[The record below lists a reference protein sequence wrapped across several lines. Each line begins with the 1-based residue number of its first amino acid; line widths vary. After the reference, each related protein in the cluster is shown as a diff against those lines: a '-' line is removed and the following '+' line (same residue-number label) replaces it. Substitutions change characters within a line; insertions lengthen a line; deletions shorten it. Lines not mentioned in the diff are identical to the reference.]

1 MVRDLDMVSGIWYS
15 SVTDSR
21 LEALTQYVKSIILDD
36 KVMLLSL
43 NGDASFRRY
52 FRVLNKNLIAV
63 DAPPETQKN
72 REFVAIDTVLSKAGI
87 TVPKLVAYDFDKGF
101 MLISDLGDKTFANA
115 SAQGD
120 KLYYYQKAISLLPTI
135 AAIDLELPLFDKKFI
150 EFELSLF
157 DTWMLDKAL
166 NVKLSDDEQK
176 SLIESYDFLV
186 QNCLSQEQCAMHRD
200 YHSRNLM
207 VCGEGKSE
215 QLAII
220 DFQDMVKGPVLYDL
234 ASLLFDCYVVLDKEL
249 LTKLKQYAYDTF
261 KEKGYLKNK
270 SYDEFCYELTLTSLQ
285 RHVKVLGIFCRL
297 SIRDG
302 KNAYLKDLPRVINY
316 VLEECKVDKR
326 LEKLQNIIEKYVV
339 GKF

>member
-1 MVRDLDMVSGIWYS
+1 
-15 SVTDSR
+15 
-21 LEALTQYVKSIILDD
+21 
-36 KVMLLSL
+36 
-43 NGDASFRRY
+43 
-52 FRVLNKNLIAV
+52 
-63 DAPPETQKN
+63 
-72 REFVAIDTVLSKAGI
+72 
-87 TVPKLVAYDFDKGF
+87 
-101 MLISDLGDKTFANA
+101 
-115 SAQGD
+115 
-120 KLYYYQKAISLLPTI
+120 
-135 AAIDLELPLFDKKFI
+135 
-150 EFELSLF
+150 
-157 DTWMLDKAL
+157 MLDKAL
-166 NVKLSDDEQK
+166 NAKLSDDEQK

-302 KNAYLKDLPRVINY
+302 KNAYLKDIPRVINY

>member
-1 MVRDLDMVSGIWYS
+1 
-15 SVTDSR
+15 
-21 LEALTQYVKSIILDD
+21 
-36 KVMLLSL
+36 MLLL
-43 NGDASFRRY
+43 R
-52 FRVLNKNLIAV
+52 LK
-63 DAPPETQKN
+63 KN
-72 REFVAIDTVLSKAGI
+72 REFVAIDTALSKAGI

-166 NVKLSDDEQK
+166 NAKLSDDEQK

>member
-1 MVRDLDMVSGIWYS
+1 MVSGIWYS

-63 DAPPETQKN
+63 DAPPQTQKN
-72 REFVAIDTVLSKAGI
+72 KEFVAIDTALSKAGI
-87 TVPKLVAYDFDKGF
+87 TVPKLVAYDLDNGF
-101 MLISDLGDKTFANA
+101 MLISDLGDKTFAKA
-115 SAQGD
+115 SAEGD
-120 KLYYYQKAISLLPTI
+120 RLYYYKKAISLLPTI
-135 AAIDLELPLFDKKFI
+135 AAINLELPLFDKKFI

-176 SLIESYDFLV
+176 DLKESYDFLA
-186 QNCLSQEQCAMHRD
+186 QNCMSQEQCAMHRD

-215 QLAII
+215 QLAVI

-249 LTKLKQYAYDTF
+249 LTELKQYAYAIF
-261 KEKGYLKNK
+261 KEKGYLKGK
-270 SYDEFCYELTLTSLQ
+270 SYDEFVYELTLTSLQ

-297 SIRDG
+297 NIRDG
-302 KNAYLKDLPRVINY
+302 KSAYLKDLPRVINY
-316 VLEECKVDKR
+316 VLDECKIDKR

>member
-1 MVRDLDMVSGIWYS
+1 MVSGIWYS

-63 DAPPETQKN
+63 DAPPQTQKN
-72 REFVAIDTVLSKAGI
+72 KEFVAIDTALSNAGI
-87 TVPKLVAYDFDKGF
+87 TVPKILACDLDNGF
-101 MLISDLGDKTFANA
+101 MLLSDLGDKTFAKA
-115 SAQGD
+115 SATGD
-120 KLYYYQKAISLLPTI
+120 KLSYYKKAVSLLPTI
-135 AAIDLELPLFDKKFI
+135 ASIDLELPLFDKKFI

-157 DTWMLDKAL
+157 DTWMLDKEL
-166 NVKLSDDEQK
+166 NVKLSAQEQNALK
-176 SLIESYDFLV
+176 DCYEFLA
-186 QNCLSQEQCAMHRD
+186 QNCLAQEQCAMHRD

-207 VCGEGKSE
+207 VCDEGENE
-215 QLAII
+215 TLAVI
-220 DFQDMVKGPVLYDL
+220 DFQDMVKGPVLYNL

-249 LTKLKQYAYDTF
+249 LTKLKQYAFDRF
-261 KEKGYLKNK
+261 KQKGYLKNK

-285 RHVKVLGIFCRL
+285 RHVKVVGMFCRW

-316 VLEECKVDKR
+316 VLDECNADKR
-326 LEKLQNIIEKYVV
+326 LDKLKTIIEKYVV

>member
-1 MVRDLDMVSGIWYS
+1 MESGIWYS

-63 DAPPETQKN
+63 DAPPQTQKN
-72 REFVAIDTVLSKAGI
+72 KEFVAIDTALSNAGI
-87 TVPKLVAYDFDKGF
+87 TVPKIVACDLDNGF
-101 MLISDLGDKTFANA
+101 MLISDLGDKTFAKA
-115 SAQGD
+115 IAKGD
-120 KLYYYQKAISLLPTI
+120 KLSYYKKAVSLLPSI
-135 AAIDLELPLFDKKFI
+135 ASLDLELPLFDKKFI

-166 NVKLSDDEQK
+166 NVKLSVQEQQELK
-176 SLIESYDFLV
+176 ESYDFLV

-207 VCGEGKSE
+207 VCGEGEGEK
-215 QLAII
+215 LAVI

-249 LTKLKQYAYDTF
+249 LTKLKKYAYDIF

-316 VLEECKVDKR
+316 VLDECKVDKR
-326 LEKLQNIIEKYVV
+326 LDKLKAIIEKYVV

>member
-1 MVRDLDMVSGIWYS
+1 MVSGIWYS

-72 REFVAIDTVLSKAGI
+72 REFVAIDTALSKAGI

-120 KLYYYQKAISLLPTI
+120 KLYYYQKSISLITTI
-135 AAIDLELPLFDKKFI
+135 AAIDLELP
-150 EFELSLF
+150 LF

>member
-1 MVRDLDMVSGIWYS
+1 MESGIWYS

-63 DAPPETQKN
+63 DAPPQTQKN
-72 REFVAIDTVLSKAGI
+72 KEFVAINTALSNAGI
-87 TVPKLVAYDFDKGF
+87 TVPKIVACDLDNGF
-101 MLISDLGDKTFANA
+101 MLISDLGDKTFAKA
-115 SAQGD
+115 IAKGD
-120 KLYYYQKAISLLPTI
+120 KLSYYKKAVSLLPSI
-135 AAIDLELPLFDKKFI
+135 ASLDLELPLFDKKFI

-166 NVKLSDDEQK
+166 NVKLSVQEQQELK
-176 SLIESYDFLV
+176 ESYDFLV

-207 VCGEGKSE
+207 VCGEGEGEK
-215 QLAII
+215 LAVI

-249 LTKLKQYAYDTF
+249 LTKLKKYAYDIF

-316 VLEECKVDKR
+316 VLDECKVDKR
-326 LEKLQNIIEKYVV
+326 LDKLKAIIEKYVV

>member
-63 DAPPETQKN
+63 DAPKTQKN
-72 REFVAIDTVLSKAGI
+72 KEFVTIDTALSKAGI

-166 NVKLSDDEQK
+166 NAKLSDDEQK

>member
-1 MVRDLDMVSGIWYS
+1 MVSGIWYS

-52 FRVLNKNLIAV
+52 FRVLNKKLIAV

-72 REFVAIDTVLSKAGI
+72 REFVAIDTALSKAGI

-166 NVKLSDDEQK
+166 NAKLSDDEQK

-200 YHSRNLM
+200 YHSRN
-207 VCGEGKSE
+207 
-215 QLAII
+215 II

-302 KNAYLKDLPRVINY
+302 KNAYLKDIPRVINY

>member
-1 MVRDLDMVSGIWYS
+1 MVSGIWYS

-63 DAPPETQKN
+63 DAPPQTQKN
-72 REFVAIDTVLSKAGI
+72 KEFVAIDTALSKAGI
-87 TVPKLVAYDFDKGF
+87 TVPKLVAYDLDNGF
-101 MLISDLGDKTFANA
+101 MLISDLGDKTFAKA
-115 SAQGD
+115 SAEGD
-120 KLYYYQKAISLLPTI
+120 RLYYYKKAISLLPTI
-135 AAIDLELPLFDKKFI
+135 ASINLELPLFDKKFI

-166 NVKLSDDEQK
+166 NVKLSDAEQK
-176 SLIESYDFLV
+176 DLKECYDFLA

-215 QLAII
+215 QLAVI

-249 LTKLKQYAYDTF
+249 LTELKQYAYAIF
-261 KEKGYLKNK
+261 KEKGYLKGK
-270 SYDEFCYELTLTSLQ
+270 SYDEFVYELTLTSLQ

-297 SIRDG
+297 NIRDG
-302 KNAYLKDLPRVINY
+302 KSAYLKDLPRVINY
-316 VLEECKVDKR
+316 VLDECKIDKR

>member
-72 REFVAIDTVLSKAGI
+72 REFVAIDTALSKAGI

-166 NVKLSDDEQK
+166 NAKLSDDEQK

-249 LTKLKQYAYDTF
+249 F
-261 KEKGYLKNK
+261 NK
-270 SYDEFCYELTLTSLQ
+270 
-285 RHVKVLGIFCRL
+285 VKTICL
-297 SIRDG
+297 
-302 KNAYLKDLPRVINY
+302 
-316 VLEECKVDKR
+316 
-326 LEKLQNIIEKYVV
+326 
-339 GKF
+339 